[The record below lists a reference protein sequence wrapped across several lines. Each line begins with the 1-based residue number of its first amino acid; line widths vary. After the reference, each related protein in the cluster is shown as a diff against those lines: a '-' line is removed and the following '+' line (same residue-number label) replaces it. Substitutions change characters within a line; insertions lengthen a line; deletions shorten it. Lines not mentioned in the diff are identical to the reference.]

1 MTTLQIKIAV
11 YGTIALV
18 IGVLLWRGYDA
29 IYDRGFEAAKAE
41 CVAAAEKQAANNES
55 AAASASSALQSDL
68 GKKLPQLETNAYE
81 SAERIRTVYVDRPVP
96 GECAWA
102 GRVLGELE
110 AGRQAANRAVRSG
123 AGSAGPA
130 DPAPP

>member
-110 AGRQAANRAVRSG
+110 AGREAANRAVRSG
-123 AGSAGPA
+123 AGGADPA